1 MSAEDWRELNFIS
14 LSVSVTDDLK
24 SLVLSLQA
32 RVDKLDGGERER
44 EG

>member
-1 MSAEDWRELNFIS
+1 MWTVIS

-44 EG
+44 VNSQFLH